1 MRQGIPLAWLQLKKE
16 KLRLAAAIA
25 GITFSVVLMLVQL
38 GFESALFASVTQLY
52 SHLSGDL
59 VILSPQYEFLMYPK
73 DFSERRLYQALAVD
87 GVDSFTSLYVAVL
100 PWKNPQ
106 NHKEHS
112 IFVIGVKPTER
123 VLDLPEVNNNIA
135 AIRRPDT
142 ALFDIGSRPEFGPVA
157 DLLRSE
163 QPLFTEVAGRRIEI
177 AGQFRIG
184 ASFGADG
191 NLLTSDVNFLRLVP
205 DRRVGIVNLG
215 LIRLKPGYD
224 PQRLRAQ
231 VEAAL
236 PGDVRVLTHQGFVDL
251 EREFWSSTT
260 PIGFVFKLGLL
271 MGIFVGCIIVYQILY
286 SDISDHLPE
295 YATLKAMG
303 YRDRDLRGCVIQE
316 ALILSVLG
324 FIPGLLLS
332 QLVYSIA
339 ASATLLPLQMTWTR
353 VLLVYVLTA
362 AMCGLSGL
370 FALRKLKS
378 ADPADIF
385 S

>member
-52 SHLSGDL
+52 SHLAGDL

-73 DFSERRLYQALAVD
+73 DFTERRLYQALAVD
-87 GVDSFTSLYVAVL
+87 GVDSFTSIYVAVL

-106 NHKEHS
+106 SHKEHS

-123 VLDLPEVNNNIA
+123 ILDLPDVNME

-142 ALFDIGSRPEFGPVA
+142 ALFDIGSRPEFGPIEE
-157 DLLRSE
+157 LLHGE

-205 DRRVGIVNLG
+205 DRKVGIVNLG

-224 PQRLRAQ
+224 PQNLRRQ

-236 PGDVRVLTHQGFVDL
+236 PSDVRVLTHKGFVDL

-260 PIGFVFKLGLL
+260 PIGFVFKLGLM

-286 SDISDHLPE
+286 SDITDHLPE

-303 YRDRDLRGCVIQE
+303 YRDHDLRACVIQE

-324 FIPGLLLS
+324 FIPGLLVS

-362 AMCGLSGL
+362 GMCGLSGL

-385 S
+385 G